1 MLLSPLAVKR
11 LKEATT
17 FYYYDWYPY
26 ATHSR
31 RNELSRMF
39 LEEAEKLL
47 DQKAESAV
55 KHLVEQY
62 HRGEISYERYSES
75 VEDISQEEGKRG
87 AAYGQEYARN
97 QVFDLAQKE
106 LEKIKKREHD
116 LSLTDAKKQY
126 EAEKRKTEQQIKE
139 VVQQSLVAIEAA
151 KQQHEASLGEV
162 AKTQT
167 QTLQQDQHAI
177 VETTKTE
184 IEQILLKRLQEEREQ
199 ITKQITEQEDLRPAR
214 EAAQRAMALVEA
226 RERKAIIQKAIKNT
240 AMGVGWILLAFIL
253 IALFFQFLANW
264 ALALGI
270 VVFIG
275 LRIIAL
281 FWKDVVPEGKLAED
295 KRQISLFQ
303 TQSEDYAGREEKERS
318 ALLLQRIS

>member
-1 MLLSPLAVKR
+1 
-11 LKEATT
+11 
-17 FYYYDWYPY
+17 
-26 ATHSR
+26 
-31 RNELSRMF
+31 MF

-97 QVFDLAQKE
+97 KVFDLAQKE

-116 LSLTDAKKQY
+116 LSLADAKKEY

-139 VVQQSLVAIEAA
+139 VIQQSLVAIEAA

-167 QTLQQDQHAI
+167 EILHQDQQAI
-177 VETTKTE
+177 IETTKTE
-184 IEQILLKRLQEEREQ
+184 IEQILLKRFQEEREK
-199 ITKQITEQEDLRPAR
+199 ITQEIQEQEVLRPSR
-214 EAAQRAMALVEA
+214 EAVKRAMIQVET
-226 RERKAIIQKAIKNT
+226 RERKAKAQKAVKGT
-240 AMGVGWILLAFIL
+240 AMGVGWLLLIVILFALAFPFLPNWTLIL
-253 IALFFQFLANW
+253 A
-264 ALALGI
+264 I

-275 LRIIAL
+275 LRML
-281 FWKDVVPEGKLAED
+281 HFFWKDIVPEGKLAED

-303 TQSEDYAGREEKERS
+303 TQSEDYAGLGEEERS
-318 ALLLQRIS
+318 ALLVQRIG